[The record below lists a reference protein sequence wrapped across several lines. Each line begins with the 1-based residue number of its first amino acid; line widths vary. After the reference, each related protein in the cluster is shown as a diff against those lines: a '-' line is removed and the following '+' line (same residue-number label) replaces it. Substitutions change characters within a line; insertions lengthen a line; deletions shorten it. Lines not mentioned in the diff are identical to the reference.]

1 MPRCAG
7 RYSGVPVPSADVVVG
22 IGLRPG
28 TSTDVIRAALRKAVG
43 DHRIACLAT
52 LEQRCADPGL
62 RAVAADLR
70 VPLRSYSAAE
80 LAAVAVPNPGSR
92 ARSAVG
98 TPSVA
103 EAAALLA
110 AGGGPL
116 VLPKRVVHGVVV
128 AAARY
133 ER

>member
-1 MPRCAG
+1 M
-7 RYSGVPVPSADVVVG
+7 VVG

-28 TSTDVIRAALRKAVG
+28 ASADVIGAALREAVG

-52 LEQRCADPGL
+52 IEQRCAEPGL
-62 RAVAADLR
+62 RAVAADLQI
-70 VPLRSYSAAE
+70 PLRSYSAAE
-80 LAAVAVPNPGSR
+80 LAAVTVPNPGSR

-110 AGGGPL
+110 AEGGPL